1 MAKKIAT
8 RSAQW
13 PLLSEFVLNF
23 DDTMVDINGATKD
36 FKTFGASAIFDIIN
50 LPPGAIVEGGE
61 AVTEQAF
68 TGSTAYQITL
78 GDSGSANRY
87 LGATDKVAAG
97 RTAMVPTG
105 YVGQG
110 ENLRLT
116 VTPTVGNATGGKLS
130 VRVWYVIRDRAN
142 ETIPN

>member
-1 MAKKIAT
+1 MKKTAC

-23 DDTMVDINGATKD
+23 DDTMVDTSGVSRD
-36 FKTFGASAIFDIIN
+36 FKTAGGPFTFDIIN

-61 AVTEQAF
+61 SSTEVAF
-68 TGSTAYQITL
+68 TGATGFTISL
-78 GDSGSANRY
+78 GDSGSAVRY
-87 LGATDKVAAG
+87 MAATDVKGVL
-97 RTAMVPTG
+97 RTVVVPTG
-105 YVGQG
+105 YLGQG
-110 ENLRLT
+110 ENIRMTLT
-116 VTPTVGNATGGKLS
+116 IAGTATAGRTS